1 MTDLTFNLDSYIS
14 LISITDKPSS
24 SLQPNKE
31 TLALLQ
37 LSHLLTIPFEN
48 LDVVQKKSISIDLSD
63 IFEKLV
69 INKRGDYCFE
79 MNTLLSAA
87 FVEIGFKVKPVLARV
102 RWNRHHIHISFF

>member
-14 LISITDKPSS
+14 RISITDKPSS

-69 INKRGDYCFE
+69 INKRGGYCFE
-79 MNTLLSAA
+79 MNT
-87 FVEIGFKVKPVLARV
+87 
-102 RWNRHHIHISFF
+102 